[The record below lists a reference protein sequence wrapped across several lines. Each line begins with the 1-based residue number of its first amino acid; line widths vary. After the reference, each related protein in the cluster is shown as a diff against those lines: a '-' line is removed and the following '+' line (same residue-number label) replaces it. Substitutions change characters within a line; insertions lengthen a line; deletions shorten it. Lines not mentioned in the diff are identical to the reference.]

1 MMEMRQS
8 LSFGQAQ
15 TCRPAAD
22 VRRPV

>member
-15 TCRPAAD
+15 TCRSCGWCSASG
-22 VRRPV
+22 